1 MCPLP
6 TCAAVNASHRRYS
19 GAPLRVILEGFQSLL
34 VSMQVVG
41 YHEWEIG
48 FLGTSPAGV
57 WVPSSHTLQVSRNRR
72 GHEGLGCRS

>member
-48 FLGTSPAGV
+48 FLGTSTRRRVGSFISHPTGV
-57 WVPSSHTLQVSRNRR
+57 Q
-72 GHEGLGCRS
+72 E